1 MKYVSAAIIALVGI
15 ASAGHTD
22 KIHAAHQHTLTEIKS
37 DQTPSAEDQQ
47 AIMANAASLNSLK
60 EDIKCFIDKL
70 LWNDF
75 EGMYIGIKNHMT
87 FRSEIYLPTRQFDD
101 WIAPMWV
108 SMRVSDSWAETP
120 SAVNKTDVEKVL
132 KSIKTTQD
140 YYVRRNHNIKEYAK
154 QYKNEDYYKVIQM
167 YDESI

>member
-1 MKYVSAAIIALVGI
+1 MKYIAACIAIIGTALAGHHENVHHLQHSLSQAVDDTKTQPQDSAAI
-15 ASAGHTD
+15 
-22 KIHAAHQHTLTEIKS
+22 Q
-37 DQTPSAEDQQ
+37 
-47 AIMANAASLNSLK
+47 ANAAHLAMLK
-60 EDIKCFIDKL
+60 DDIKCFIDKL

-87 FRSEIYLPTRQFDD
+87 FRSEIYLPRNQFDH

-108 SMRVSDSWAETP
+108 SMRVADSWAETP
-120 SAVNKTDVEKVL
+120 TSVTEADVQKVM

-140 YYVRRNHNIKEYAK
+140 YYVRRNHNIKGYATE
-154 QYKNEDYYKVIQM
+154 YKNEDYLKVIQM